1 MGRESRGVKIE
12 GRVNR
17 GLDLMMVVDLG
28 VCCFLMLR
36 PKRVKVGSSVVG
48 GGNGDAMD
56 AADRHDG
63 DDDDFVDLL
72 LNEPNCCCLLAIL
85 DFTNGGGA
93 IKASADERR

>member
-17 GLDLMMVVDLG
+17 GLDLMVV
-28 VCCFLMLR
+28 VCFLMLR
-36 PKRVKVGSSVVG
+36 PKRVKVGSGG
-48 GGNGDAMD
+48 GGNGDAMA

-63 DDDDFVDLL
+63 DDDVDLL
-72 LNEPNCCCLLAIL
+72 LNEPNCCCLLAML
-85 DFTNGGGA
+85 DGA